1 MQRNIAEWV
10 TRMHAYPK
18 WKKIIIIAV
27 SILLLTFMGISAG
40 GRSSVSLVENLVA
53 EVVYP
58 IQKFF
63 YGINQSI
70 GNRIEPIA
78 EIYKNAREN
87 EALKEEVESLR
98 AQVVSLTLDQRELI
112 ELREL
117 KGALR
122 YVETESIQNFVSA
135 SVLSKDPGNW
145 YENFVIDAGSEDGV
159 TKNSAVINGSGLVGM
174 VYDVGTNWAKV
185 VTLIDKRSTISFSS
199 VSIIAPYDGQI
210 IGSADHILRGQIF
223 DPTAKMSPG
232 DLLVTSGLG
241 IFPKGI
247 VIGEIK
253 ELIDNRDA
261 LLPEVVVEP
270 FVDFQSVK
278 KVMVIPSVT
287 VDSEAE
293 SE

>member
-1 MQRNIAEWV
+1 
-10 TRMHAYPK
+10 MHAYPK

-40 GRSSVSLVENLVA
+40 GRSSVSVVENMVA
-53 EVVYP
+53 EVIYP

-70 GNRIEPIA
+70 GERIEPIA
-78 EIYKNAREN
+78 ELYENAREN

-117 KGALR
+117 KDALK

-199 VSIIAPYDGQI
+199 VGIIAPYDGQI

-278 KVMVIPSVT
+278 KVMVIPSAP
-287 VDSEAE
+287 VDSGAE

>member
-1 MQRNIAEWV
+1 
-10 TRMHAYPK
+10 MHAYPK

-40 GRSSVSLVENLVA
+40 GRSSVSVVENMVA
-53 EVVYP
+53 EVIYP

-70 GNRIEPIA
+70 GERIEPIA
-78 EIYKNAREN
+78 ELYENAREN

-117 KGALR
+117 KDALK

-199 VSIIAPYDGQI
+199 VGIIAPYDGQI

-278 KVMVIPSVT
+278 KVMVIPSAS
-287 VDSEAE
+287 VDSGAE

>member
-1 MQRNIAEWV
+1 
-10 TRMHAYPK
+10 MHAYPK
-18 WKKIIIIAV
+18 WKKILIIAV

-40 GRSSVSLVENLVA
+40 GRSSVSSVENLVA

-58 IQKFF
+58 VQKFF
-63 YGINQSI
+63 NGINQSI
-70 GNRIEPIA
+70 GERIEPIA
-78 EIYKNAREN
+78 QIYANAREN

-117 KGALR
+117 KSALR
-122 YVETESIQNFVSA
+122 YVESASIQNFVSA

-159 TKNSAVINGSGLVGM
+159 TKNSAVINGSGLIGM
-174 VYDVGTNWAKV
+174 VYDVGTDWAKV

-199 VSIIAPYDGQI
+199 VGIIAPYDGQV
-210 IGSADHILRGQIF
+210 IGSSDHILRGQIF
-223 DPTAKMSPG
+223 DTTARLTEG

-247 VIGEIK
+247 VIGRVD
-253 ELIDNRDA
+253 ELVENRDA
-261 LLPEVVVEP
+261 LLPEVIIEP
-270 FVDFQSVK
+270 FVDFQSIK
-278 KVMVIPSVT
+278 KVMVIP
-287 VDSEAE
+287 AE
-293 SE
+293 SVSAAGERE

>member
-1 MQRNIAEWV
+1 
-10 TRMHAYPK
+10 MHAYPK
-18 WKKIIIIAV
+18 WKKIIIIVV

-40 GRSSVSLVENLVA
+40 GRSSVSVVENLVA

-70 GNRIEPIA
+70 GDRIEPIA
-78 EIYKNAREN
+78 ELYKNAREN

-199 VSIIAPYDGQI
+199 VGIIAPYDGQI

-223 DPTAKMSPG
+223 DPTAKMLPG

>member
-1 MQRNIAEWV
+1 
-10 TRMHAYPK
+10 MHAYPK

-40 GRSSVSLVENLVA
+40 GRSSVSVVENLVA

-70 GNRIEPIA
+70 GDRIEPIA

-174 VYDVGTNWAKV
+174 VYDVGTDWAKV

-199 VSIIAPYDGQI
+199 VGIIAPYDGQI

-270 FVDFQSVK
+270 FVDFQSIK
-278 KVMVIPSVT
+278 KVMVIPSAA